1 MRGSGRAVSTAVDVA
16 LFLLLVSAA
25 VGLLTYGIDDADSE
39 PAEAER
45 IAETLAATTTTV
57 EYSLEPVERHDDTG
71 TFDDADFDNE
81 SYERTGHGPVAG
93 LLAEAAVTNG
103 RIDGERITYAG
114 EDFETA
120 VERNAL
126 GALEGEGDIHVHA
139 AWRPYEDASIDGE
152 ASTGRTPPPDAD
164 VTSATMTVSSGHPP
178 VDGGAVAEGYEDG
191 DFADAA
197 CPIAD
202 AIVEGY
208 LPTEQSQLA
217 LEGQGTERDLVVS
230 RYKRLADVL
239 EVDLDAETG
248 DLSRS
253 NANASAANDRL
264 AAQLAPIVTEDL
276 EAAFGPEVDRIET
289 EYPADQRDAVI
300 GETIADGVSTGE
312 ATITVRTW

>member
-25 VGLLTYGIDDADSE
+25 VAMLTYGLDDADSE

-57 EYSLEPVERHDDTG
+57 EYTLEPVERRDDTG
-71 TFDDADFDNE
+71 TFDDVDVDSE
-81 SYERTGHGPVAG
+81 SYERTAHGPVSG
-93 LLAEAAVTNG
+93 LLAEAAVTNA
-103 RIDGERITYAG
+103 RIDGQRLTHAG

-126 GALEGEGDIHVHA
+126 SALEGEDDVHVRVT
-139 AWRPYEDASIDGE
+139 WRPYEGASIEG
-152 ASTGRTPPPDAD
+152 AAAAGRTPPPDAD

-178 VDGGAVAEGYEDG
+178 VDGGAIAEGYEDG

-217 LEGQGTERDLVVS
+217 LESQGVERALVVS
-230 RYKRLADVL
+230 RYQRLADVL
-239 EVDLDAETG
+239 EVDLDAENG

-253 NANASAANDRL
+253 GANASAANDRL

-289 EYPADQRDAVI
+289 EYPADKRDAVI